1 MSKLYTYTI
10 FYSLS
15 LITNTNMQKS
25 LFLFIN
31 IALFI
36 EVTYT
41 YPIAKHKTEYVTA
54 NDAINFLTQYGYD
67 PCKRTT
73 NSNAPRCQSTL
84 ESMLKSFQIAYHL
97 PVTKQLDT
105 DTLKLMNAPRCTLP
119 DYPLGIMDRTKLW

>member
-36 EVTYT
+36 EVAYT
-41 YPIAKHKTEYVTA
+41 YPIAK
-54 NDAINFLTQYGYD
+54 Q
-67 PCKRTT
+67 RTT